1 MSKKIKNLDNPALA
15 FISSA
20 NNDLETQEP
29 QTQTPAP
36 TPARKSRNKKR
47 ETRSERL
54 NTLTTPTILN
64 DLRTIA
70 NDYDISVNELV
81 NSIFIEYIEREKK

>member
-1 MSKKIKNLDNPALA
+1 MSRKIKNLDNPALA

-20 NNDLETQEP
+20 NNELETQEP

-36 TPARKSRNKKR
+36 TPARKSNDKRR

-54 NTLTTPTILN
+54 NTLTTPTILKDLKNLAYN
-64 DLRTIA
+64 DG
-70 NDYDISVNELV
+70 ISVNELV